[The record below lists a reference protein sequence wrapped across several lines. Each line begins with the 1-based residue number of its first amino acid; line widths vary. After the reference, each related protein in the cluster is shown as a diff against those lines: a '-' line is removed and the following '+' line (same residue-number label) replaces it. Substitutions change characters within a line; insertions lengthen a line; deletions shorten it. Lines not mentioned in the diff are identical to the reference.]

1 MTAMTE
7 ILYLNG
13 DYVPPAEAKISVF
26 DRGFMFGDGVY
37 EVIPV
42 YSGMLLRGRAH
53 LARLQASLDELNIA
67 NPLSMAQWMEIFT
80 TLIAQHDAL
89 SDNVIYIQ
97 VTRGTMAQRD
107 HGWLVEL
114 VPNVLVTC
122 RTQTYAPQDMQT
134 LGERSVTLTDTR
146 WSNAH
151 IKTTNLL
158 PNTLLLQKARS
169 MGANEAILI
178 RDNYAIVGTQSNLF
192 IVNDDII
199 ITPPK
204 SNHMLNG
211 ITREIV
217 IDICQQ
223 NKIICR
229 EKDITEDELHEADE
243 IWMSS
248 STREIVPMTTLNQH
262 AVGKGKPGQ
271 MWLQMIQLYHEYKLK
286 VMRAPAV

>member
-1 MTAMTE
+1 MTE

-13 DYVPPAEAKISVF
+13 EYVPPAEAKISVF

-53 LARLQASLDELNIA
+53 LARLQTSLDELGIT
-67 NPLSMAQWMEIFT
+67 NPLNTAQWMEIFT
-80 TLIAQHDAL
+80 ILIAQHDTL

-97 VTRGTMAQRD
+97 VTRGTMAKRD
-107 HGWLVEL
+107 HGWSDEL
-114 VPNVLVTC
+114 WPNVLVTC
-122 RTQTYAPQDMQT
+122 RAQAYAPQDTQT
-134 LGERSVTLTDTR
+134 LGERAVTLADTR
-146 WSNAH
+146 WANAH

-178 RDNYAIVGTQSNLF
+178 RNNYAIEGTQSNLF
-192 IVNDDII
+192 IVNGDII
-199 ITPPK
+199 VTPPK
-204 SNHMLNG
+204 SNHMLGG
-211 ITREIV
+211 ITRETV
-217 IDICQQ
+217 LHICQK

-229 EKDITEDELHEADE
+229 EKDITEDELHDADE

-248 STREIVPMTTLNQH
+248 SSREIVPISTLNQH
-262 AVGKGKPGQ
+262 AVGKGKPGP
-271 MWLQMIQLYHEYKLK
+271 MWLQMIQLYQEHKLK

>member
-1 MTAMTE
+1 MTD

-13 DYVPPAEAKISVF
+13 EYIASAEAKISVF

-42 YSGMLLRGRAH
+42 YSGMLLRGRTH
-53 LARLQASLDELNIA
+53 LARLQLSLDELGII
-67 NPLSMAQWMEIFT
+67 NPLSMAQWMEVFT
-80 TLIAQHDAL
+80 TLIAQHNPL

-97 VTRGTMAQRD
+97 VTRGTMAKRD
-107 HGWLVEL
+107 HGWPVEL
-114 VPNVLVTC
+114 IPNVLVNC
-122 RTQTYAPQDMQT
+122 SPQNYAPQETQT
-134 LGERSVTLTDTR
+134 PGERAVTLADTR
-146 WSNAH
+146 WADCH

-158 PNTLLLQKARS
+158 PNTLLLQKARG
-169 MGANEAILI
+169 MGASEAILI
-178 RDNYAIVGTQSNLF
+178 RNNYAIEGTQSNLF

-199 ITPPK
+199 VTPPK
-204 SNHMLNG
+204 NNHMLGG

-217 IDICQQ
+217 LDICKQ

-229 EKDITEDELHEADE
+229 EKDITEDELHDADE

-248 STREIVPMTTLNQH
+248 SSREIVPIVTLNQH
-262 AVGKGKPGQ
+262 AVGKGKPGV
-271 MWLQMIQLYHEYKLK
+271 MWLQMIQLYQDHKLK

>member
-1 MTAMTE
+1 MTE

-26 DRGFMFGDGVY
+26 DRGFMYGDGVY

-53 LARLQASLDELNIA
+53 LARLQISLDELGIA

-80 TLIAQHDAL
+80 TLIVQHDAL

-97 VTRGTMAQRD
+97 VTRGTMDQRD
-107 HGWLVEL
+107 HGWSDDL

-122 RTQTYAPQDMQT
+122 RPQAYAPQDQQT
-134 LGERSVTLTDTR
+134 SGERAVTLADTR

-158 PNTLLLQKARS
+158 PNTLLLQKARG
-169 MGANEAILI
+169 MGASEAILI
-178 RDNYAIVGTQSNLF
+178 RNNYAIVGTQSNLF

-204 SNHMLNG
+204 SNHMLGG

-248 STREIVPMTTLNQH
+248 SSRAIVAISTLNQH
-262 AVGKGKPGQ
+262 AVGKGRPGP
-271 MWLQMIQLYHEYKLK
+271 MWLQMTQLYQEYKIKL
-286 VMRAPAV
+286 MRAPAV

>member
-1 MTAMTE
+1 MSD

-13 DYVPPAEAKISVF
+13 EYVASAEAKISVF

-53 LARLQASLDELNIA
+53 LARLQQSLEELDII
-67 NPLSMAQWMEIFT
+67 NPLGMAQWMEIFT
-80 TLIAQHDAL
+80 TLIAQHSPL

-97 VTRGTMAQRD
+97 VTRGTMAKRD
-107 HGWLVEL
+107 HGWSDGLI
-114 VPNVLVTC
+114 PNVLVTC
-122 RTQTYAPQDMQT
+122 SPQYYAPQDTQT
-134 LGERSVTLTDTR
+134 LGERAVTLADTR
-146 WSNAH
+146 WADCH

-158 PNTLLLQKARS
+158 PNTLLLQKARG

-178 RDNYAIVGTQSNLF
+178 RNDLAIEGTQSNLF

-204 SNHMLNG
+204 NNHMLGG

-229 EKDITEDELHEADE
+229 EKDITEDELHDADE

-248 STREIVPMTTLNQH
+248 SSREIVPIVALNQH
-262 AVGKGKPGQ
+262 AVGKGKPGA
-271 MWLQMIQLYHEYKLK
+271 MWLQMIQLYQEHKIK
-286 VMRAPAV
+286 VMRAPIV

>member
-1 MTAMTE
+1 MTE

-42 YSGMLLRGRAH
+42 YTGMLLRGRAH
-53 LARLQASLDELNIA
+53 LARLQASLDELNIV
-67 NPLSMAQWMEIFT
+67 NPLSIAQWMEIFT

-107 HGWLVEL
+107 HGWSAEL

-134 LGERSVTLTDTR
+134 LGERAVTLADTR
-146 WSNAH
+146 WSNAR

-217 IDICQQ
+217 LDICQQ

-243 IWMSS
+243 IWMCS

>member
-1 MTAMTE
+1 MTE

-13 DYVPPAEAKISVF
+13 EYVPPAEAKISVF

-53 LARLQASLDELNIA
+53 LARLQSSLDELDIA

-80 TLIAQHDAL
+80 TLILQHYAS

-97 VTRGTMAQRD
+97 VTRGTMAKRD
-107 HGWLVEL
+107 HGWSDEL

-122 RTQTYAPQDMQT
+122 RTQTYVPQDTQT
-134 LGERSVTLTDTR
+134 LGERAVTLADTR

-178 RDNYAIVGTQSNLF
+178 RDNYAIEGTQSNLF

-199 ITPPK
+199 VTPPK
-204 SNHMLNG
+204 SNHMLGG

-217 IDICQQ
+217 LDICQK

-248 STREIVPMTTLNQH
+248 SSREIVPISALNQH

-271 MWLQMIQLYHEYKLK
+271 MWLQMIQLYQEYKIK